1 MTTKEVRRA
10 EAPDSVHRTVY
21 VVRPDERGVCTY
33 DSWGIEHAHM
43 TTPMIDI
50 FSVEQPF
57 LQTTVQRCIV
67 RPNSVCEHG
76 WFCTD
81 NREVAVMV
89 DKLRKERAAVVAWLR
104 EGLTQLG
111 QQTRLVS
118 LGALLSDMVGVIE
131 RGEHRREEGA

>member
-1 MTTKEVRRA
+1 MAMTPE
-10 EAPDSVHRTVY
+10 PCRTVY

-33 DSWGIEHAHM
+33 DSWGIEHAQM

-89 DKLRKERAAVVAWLR
+89 DELRKERAAVVAFLR
-104 EGLTQLG
+104 ETSRNLEASFDVHSGAILRGYADRIKRGL
-111 QQTRLVS
+111 
-118 LGALLSDMVGVIE
+118 
-131 RGEHRREEGA
+131 HRREEKR